1 MQNAHPSDEGDLSRE
16 VNQVNKALNSI
27 FAETA
32 DRRKILEDVEQLAKD
47 YHSALQALGEVLNK
61 VEHRLRI
68 QRAFGA
74 EPDRITEELEEVKVI
89 TTSV

>member
-32 DRRKILEDVEQLAKD
+32 DRRKILEGVEPLAKD
-47 YHSALQALGEVLNK
+47 YHSALQALGEMLNK
-61 VEHRLRI
+61 VCL
-68 QRAFGA
+68 
-74 EPDRITEELEEVKVI
+74 LY
-89 TTSV
+89 TSPSPRDS